1 LKDFHVMWRNLDSFA
16 KVPLEH
22 YVVKSEI
29 QCIEV
34 NFGTL
39 YLFIHG
45 DFALGQYSK
54 LVELC

>member
-1 LKDFHVMWRNLDSFA
+1 MWRNLDSFA

-34 NFGTL
+34 NFGAL

>member
-1 LKDFHVMWRNLDSFA
+1 MWRTLDSFA
-16 KVPLEH
+16 KVPHEQ

-34 NFGTL
+34 NFGAL
-39 YLFIHG
+39 YLLIHG

-54 LVELC
+54 FVELF

>member
-1 LKDFHVMWRNLDSFA
+1 MWRNLDSFA
-16 KVPLEH
+16 KVPHEH

-34 NFGTL
+34 HYGAL
-39 YLFIHG
+39 YLLIHG

-54 LVELC
+54 FVELS

>member
-1 LKDFHVMWRNLDSFA
+1 VWKDLNSFA

-34 NFGTL
+34 IFGAL
-39 YLFIHG
+39 YL
-45 DFALGQYSK
+45 
-54 LVELC
+54 